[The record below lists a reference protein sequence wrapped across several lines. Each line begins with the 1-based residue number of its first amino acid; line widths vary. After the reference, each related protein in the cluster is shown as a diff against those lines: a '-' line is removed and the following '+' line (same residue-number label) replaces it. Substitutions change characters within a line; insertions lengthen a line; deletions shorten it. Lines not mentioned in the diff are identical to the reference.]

1 MKNWREIRQD
11 IKEAM
16 EDALYACKVKYYK
29 PKDGD
34 FAYFKVE
41 IEDLLITETE
51 VESALEEVMEHHV
64 LEPEWEREGE
74 VNLIAYW
81 DDGECE
87 L

>member
-16 EDALYACKVKYYK
+16 EDALYDCKVKYYK

-51 VESALEEVMEHHV
+51 VESAWKKLWNIMS
-64 LEPEWEREGE
+64 
-74 VNLIAYW
+74 
-81 DDGECE
+81 
-87 L
+87 